1 MFLLVCMKLVYIC
14 FIGIVC
20 HPLRFWDS
28 DAIRLFVVPEAR
40 HATIVTVSLQY
51 TKCDFI
57 SVSVDCVAWASLWF
71 RPTICGLVRWR
82 SVIAAG
88 ETWVSCCP

>member
-1 MFLLVCMKLVYIC
+1 MAHSATHCDF
-14 FIGIVC
+14 GI
-20 HPLRFWDS
+20 R

-51 TKCDFI
+51 TKCDII

-71 RPTICGLVRWR
+71 RPTICGLVRWH